1 MLSFCLHL
9 INEDMGTQ
17 RALSKSMQ
25 QRGSRTLN
33 HLQIATFHV
42 MSQLLLTRPGP
53 RRGMRL
59 GLRRPPWPCFVRHFP
74 FSESVDRNLAA

>member
-1 MLSFCLHL
+1 MVSFCLHL

-25 QRGSRTLN
+25 QRGSGTLN

-42 MSQLLLTRPGP
+42 TPQLLLMRPGP
-53 RRGMRL
+53 GREMRL
-59 GLRRPPWPCFVRHFP
+59 GLRRPPRSCFVRHFP